1 MQVDDRSAHSTPRQA
16 ALRPVHARTVLDVL
30 GLWCRNPAHK
40 YYTTRTLT
48 CIASAIAPLLIPPV
62 AFSRTIHR
70 ACDTAILDYA
80 HT

>member
-1 MQVDDRSAHSTPRQA
+1 MQVDDRSAHGTPRRLPCGLSMRA
-16 ALRPVHARTVLDVL
+16 RHAMYSVC
-30 GLWCRNPAHK
+30 GAGNPAHR

-48 CIASAIAPLLIPPV
+48 GIAPAIAPLLIPPV